1 MAGEE
6 RTVDMGND
14 DLLPAWQTAIDV
26 ASTGISAS
34 LTLIGGLMVAVHAA
48 HAGVTMRRSTDDLDA
63 LVDYVANRGS
73 LIAAKAALARVGFD
87 LTEQEQ
93 HAYRFV
99 HVDGRKVD
107 LMVADHLPPKARP
120 PRLGQ
125 RPAFAAPAGA
135 QALARRDHY
144 TLGFAGGARVE
155 LGVPDSLG
163 ALVAKGAAYTADN
176 RDRDRHLDDAA
187 VLLACIT
194 DASELAYDTTST
206 NDRRRLR
213 AVLEH
218 LVNEGHHSWANLDP
232 TDRTRGLMNAVLIR
246 RVVS

>member
-1 MAGEE
+1 MAGEQLS
-6 RTVDMGND
+6 VDMGND
-14 DLLPAWQTAIDV
+14 DLLPAWQSAIDV
-26 ASTGISAS
+26 ASTGVSAN

-48 HAGVTMRRSTDDLDA
+48 HAGVTMRRSTDDMDA
-63 LVDYVANRGS
+63 LVDYVADSGS

-99 HVDGRKVD
+99 HDDGRKVD
-107 LMVADHLPPKARP
+107 LMVADHLPHKIRP

-125 RPAFAAPAGA
+125 RPAFAAPAGT
-135 QALARRDHY
+135 QALARRDLY
-144 TLGFAGGARVE
+144 TLNFAGGARVE

-163 ALVAKGAAYTADN
+163 ALVAKGAAYTVDN

-194 DASELAYDTTST
+194 DASELAYDTTSK

-213 AVLEH
+213 ALLEH
-218 LVNEGHHSWANLDP
+218 LRHEEHHSWANLDP
-232 TDRTRGLMNAVLIR
+232 ADRARGLMNAVLIGG
-246 RVVS
+246 VVG